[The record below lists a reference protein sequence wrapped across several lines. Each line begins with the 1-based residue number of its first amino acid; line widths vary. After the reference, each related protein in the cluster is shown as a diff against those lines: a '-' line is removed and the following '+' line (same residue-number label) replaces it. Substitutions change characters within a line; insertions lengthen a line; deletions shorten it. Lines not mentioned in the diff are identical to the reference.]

1 MAVKVFFEND
11 SLIDL
16 LDRIET
22 KVPQAIPVAVEKMA
36 ATLQKKLINAAPYD
50 DKTHQPGT
58 KHLKE
63 VIKTTKVRHKNGECY
78 TTIYVSPRG
87 LNGEKVKNYWDK
99 DKYIFKLVVSE
110 YGSSKQEKKPW
121 WKPTIKTSEDEL
133 AEIAEEIIKGAIENA
148 QK

>member
-1 MAVKVFFEND
+1 MAVKIFFEND

-16 LDRIET
+16 LDEIET
-22 KVPQAIPVAVEKMA
+22 KIPQAIPVAVEKMA
-36 ATLQKKLINAAPYD
+36 ATLRKKLINAAPYD
-50 DKTHQPGT
+50 NKNHQPGT

-63 VIKTTKVRHKNGECY
+63 AIRATKVRRKNGEYY
-78 TTIYVSPRG
+78 TTFFVSPRG
-87 LNGEKVKNYWDK
+87 LKNAKNHWDK

>member
-11 SLIDL
+11 SIIDL

-36 ATLQKKLINAAPYD
+36 ATLRKELINAAPYD
-50 DKTHQPGT
+50 NKNHQPGT

-63 VIKTTKVRHKNGECY
+63 VVRATKVRHKNGEYY
-78 TTIYVSPRG
+78 TTIFVSPRG
-87 LNGEKVKNYWDK
+87 LKSENAKNHWDK

-110 YGSSKQEKKPW
+110 YGSSKQAKKPW
-121 WKPTIKTSEDEL
+121 WKPTIKTSEGKL
-133 AEIAEEIIKGAIENA
+133 AEIAEEIIKGAIEDA